1 MLHLI
6 RQTTQ
11 HASDD
16 PHSNACC
23 MCWLTAKSLQAL
35 HIITGTAFVQ
45 DLLYAVTLAVC
56 TCLCELR
63 YMLQL
68 PACCLRNRKY
78 CLDPVQP
85 SRQKGYSSYGVITRS
100 IRRTLP
106 LLVMNMPNT
115 LSNLY
120 TDAIHTLDRQLLDVT
135 LLVVWCASRQLS
147 GCCRKHQCSEVML

>member
-1 MLHLI
+1 
-6 RQTTQ
+6 
-11 HASDD
+11 
-16 PHSNACC
+16 
-23 MCWLTAKSLQAL
+23 
-35 HIITGTAFVQ
+35 
-45 DLLYAVTLAVC
+45 
-56 TCLCELR
+56 
-63 YMLQL
+63 MLQL

-85 SRQKGYSSYGVITRS
+85 SRQNGYSSYGVMIRS

-135 LLVVWCASRQLS
+135 LLVSGVQVVGCQDAVASINAAAVR
-147 GCCRKHQCSEVML
+147 